1 MLVNQDFISHL
12 INFFV
17 GGLCILNGYFA
28 IKYESLKILSGYNEH
43 SMPYIDKKLLSRFIG
58 TCLINAGCVVIIPN
72 IIAYFIFP
80 DLSFIVGIISYVI
93 FGIIILF
100 MIIVTNKEGKKGGK
114 FTKKE

>member
-72 IIAYFIFP
+72 IIVYFIFP